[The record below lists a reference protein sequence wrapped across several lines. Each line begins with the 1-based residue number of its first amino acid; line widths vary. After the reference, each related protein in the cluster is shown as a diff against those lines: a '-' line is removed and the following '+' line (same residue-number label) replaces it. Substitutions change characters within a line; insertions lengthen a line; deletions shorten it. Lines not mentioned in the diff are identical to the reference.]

1 MTTKLAFRY
10 KPFHGTPDP
19 ELLHRVQRSG
29 GVTLLQQTP
38 YMIALE
44 GEPEALNACAR
55 LLGPDWGS
63 SPITDAT
70 FTLPAPPFANVT
82 YHPDATPET
91 IQHHQRAIASWP
103 APPPMAGEPV
113 VSVGQHLQPP
123 DEEPLAIRRAAPRSP
138 DLRPARQAL
147 PTPRRRPLDLP
158 GLLKTSA
165 SSHHKTL
172 PLEASGP
179 KVAQLQVKVA
189 LANGP
194 QGPRLLLSW
203 SAPTRPAHG
212 WLLCLYL
219 PDDDEP
225 LFQRVFPAQH
235 PSADL
240 SQDHI
245 GADLNTT
252 DLRLALWPLS
262 APLPPA

>member
-1 MTTKLAFRY
+1 MTASFTFLYQPYRPLDEADLQPFRQQ
-10 KPFHGTPDP
+10 PALHIARQGRR
-19 ELLHRVQRSG
+19 LLV
-29 GVTLLQQTP
+29 
-38 YMIALE
+38 LE
-44 GEPEALNACAR
+44 GERQDLQTLAAS
-55 LLGPDWGS
+55 LGPDWVAHETSTTPFPG
-63 SPITDAT
+63 PEVHHPVPFPEHLIQA
-70 FTLPAPPFANVT
+70 TLP
-82 YHPDATPET
+82 
-91 IQHHQRAIASWP
+91 
-103 APPPMAGEPV
+103 
-113 VSVGQHLQPP
+113 
-123 DEEPLAIRRAAPRSP
+123 RAAPPRSP

-147 PTPRRRPLDLP
+147 PALTDPRRRPLELP
-158 GLLKTSA
+158 ALLKTSA

-189 LANGP
+189 LTNGP

-225 LFQRVFPAQH
+225 LFQRVFSSQH

-252 DLRLALWPLS
+252 DLRLALWPLQ